1 MHKTS
6 SITYY
11 LVFKLLDHQETAN
24 LKEVDDPFFDDELLF
39 FRVDDLED
47 LQERESVRFVLV
59 VEVKDRGE
67 ELASLSDRKVSLPIL
82 IVLVIE
88 LHDIRDSIFPALR
101 STLLNPT
108 PVVVED
114 DSKKHVDEEEPA
126 EQ

>member
-1 MHKTS
+1 M
-6 SITYY
+6 
-11 LVFKLLDHQETAN
+11 
-24 LKEVDDPFFDDELLF
+24 
-39 FRVDDLED
+39 
-47 LQERESVRFVLV
+47 RFVLV
-59 VEVKDRGE
+59 VEVKDRSE
-67 ELASLSDRKVSLPIL
+67 ELASLSDSKVSLPIL

-108 PVVVED
+108 PVVVKD

>member
-1 MHKTS
+1 M
-6 SITYY
+6 
-11 LVFKLLDHQETAN
+11 
-24 LKEVDDPFFDDELLF
+24 
-39 FRVDDLED
+39 
-47 LQERESVRFVLV
+47 RFVLV
-59 VEVKDRGE
+59 VEVKDRSE
-67 ELASLSDRKVSLPIL
+67 ELASLSDSKVALPIL